1 MELNQERLD
10 RVTALS
16 AGEHPAPNGEFMA
29 CVMEAAAYV
38 AGEPWSDFPKCTC
51 PVIASFLRI
60 WNDRLQSD
68 EDRTRLLLPLVPKII
83 GATGSPALE
92 ERRSLMAADWLVRV
106 HTPVLFRLAGLRDQA
121 ATLEALPEI
130 TSADQASTLRGSLEA
145 IRADVFE
152 AAPSP
157 LIVAVGWAAGAGA
170 TAAAEVACNTAIT
183 AVAATA
189 KSAGKAA
196 GRIATAAVADA
207 AVVAEDAGA
216 ALAAARDALRIALD
230 EHADDTAAVD
240 AADAAVEAADAAYWA
255 EVDAAHAAENALK
268 DTVTELQQSALVL
281 VERMIALTDDD
292 LAEAA

>member
-1 MELNQERLD
+1 MAVQLNQERLD

-16 AGEHPAPNGEFMA
+16 AGEHPEPNGKFMA
-29 CVMEAAAYV
+29 CVMEAAAFV
-38 AGEPWSDFPKCTC
+38 AGEPWSDSPGCTC
-51 PVIASFLRI
+51 PVIGAFMRG
-60 WNDRLQSD
+60 WNDGLPSD
-68 EDRTRLLLPLVPKII
+68 DDRTRLLLPLVPKII
-83 GATGSPALE
+83 GTTGSPALE

-121 ATLEALPEI
+121 ATLEALAEI

-145 IRADVFE
+145 ICDDVFE
-152 AAPSP
+152 VAPSA

-183 AVAATA
+183 AVAAAA

-207 AVVAEDAGA
+207 AVVAEDAGEAVSA
-216 ALAAARDALRIALD
+216 AKDALRVQLD
-230 EHADDTAAVD
+230 EDADDAAAV
-240 AADAAVEAADAAYWA
+240 DAAVEAADAAYWS
-255 EVDAAHAAENALK
+255 EVAAAAAAENALK